1 MKKMSKLFFAF
12 RSRKNYNSFFM
23 SVFILFNSEIIF
35 AASCCGG
42 GFSAP
47 ALITGDPKSQFTTS
61 FSQSRVDSDVSTSG
75 IWQKRQT
82 DDQSQTLKL
91 DGAFIISDRYQ
102 IGLSLPIQQRS
113 VTSPEGGRSVG
124 FGDISI
130 LGGFEFLPD
139 WDYSPW
145 RPKGIVYTSI
155 LIPSGKSIYENDNLN
170 GLKTTGRGFWALGL
184 GTFLTKA
191 FRKWDGFIN
200 LELHR
205 SLEKDVSNSEFRG
218 KIMPGYGLSY
228 SLGLGYNWGSFRLG
242 HSIAWTQEDPIN
254 SSGSLTTTAKEQ
266 RVATGSFSLRYLI
279 QDYFSSS
286 LTYSDQAWYGDPSN
300 TTLNK
305 MVLISFQKSWPR

>member
-1 MKKMSKLFFAF
+1 MSKLSLSF
-12 RSRKNYNSFFM
+12 RSRKKYFSCFM
-23 SVFILFNSEIIF
+23 SVFILFYSDMNF

-47 ALITGDPKSQFTTS
+47 ALITGDHQSQFTTS
-61 FSQSRVDSDVSTSG
+61 YSQSRVDSDVSTSG

-82 DDQSQTLKL
+82 DDQSQTFKL
-91 DGAFIISDRYQ
+91 DAATIINDRFQ
-102 IGLSLPIQQRS
+102 MGLSLPIQQRS

-124 FGDISI
+124 LGDISL

-155 LIPSGKSIYENDNLN
+155 LIPSGKSIYDNDNLN

-184 GTFLTKA
+184 GTFLTKS

-205 SLEKDVSNSEFRG
+205 SLEKDVSNSEFQG
-218 KIMPGYGLSY
+218 KVIPGYGLTY
-228 SLGLGYNWGSFRLG
+228 SVGLGYNWGNFRFG
-242 HSIAWTQEDPIN
+242 HSISWTQEDPVN
-254 SSGSLTTTAKEQ
+254 SSGTLTSVAKEQ
-266 RVATGSFSLRYLI
+266 RVATGSLSLGYLI
-279 QDYFSSS
+279 QEYFSSS

-300 TTLNK
+300 TALNK
-305 MVLISFQKSWPR
+305 MVLLSFQKSWPR